1 MTFGELFQEEYFRG
15 SPAGIV
21 FQEEYF
27 RESPAGIVF
36 QGESMGGR
44 LSGIIFQE
52 RQESQAGIMFCA
64 FSGTLWE
71 HSRKCL

>member
-1 MTFGELFQEEYFRG
+1 MTFGEL
-15 SPAGIV
+15 

-36 QGESMGGR
+36 QGESMGDR

-52 RQESQAGIMFCA
+52 RQESPAGIMSGA

>member
-1 MTFGELFQEEYFRG
+1 MTFGELFQEESFRG

-21 FQEEYF
+21 FQ
-27 RESPAGIVF
+27 
-36 QGESMGGR
+36 GEPLGDR

-52 RQESQAGIMFCA
+52 RQESPAGIMFGA